1 MSQPDGNLQTSE
13 NTQKRELHRVQE
25 FVFYFFIFVILD
37 GISSI
42 EPILKFRTQM
52 IPENK
57 LKTHIL

>member
-25 FVFYFFIFVILD
+25 FVFDFFIFVVLD
-37 GISSI
+37 VIWSI
-42 EPILKFRTQM
+42 EPIFKFKTQM

-57 LKTHIL
+57 LETHIL